1 MMNNLKIGIVCY
13 PTQGGSGIV
22 ATELAQ
28 SLAKLGHEIHII
40 SYSKPFRLRYKKD
53 KNIFFHEVTTYN
65 YPLFE
70 FTPYE
75 INLTSKIVDVSVN
88 YNLDLVHVH
97 YAIPHASA
105 ALSAKQ
111 ILRSFSKKLPIV
123 TTLHGTDITL
133 IGKDKSFKPVI
144 EFAINNSDI
153 VTSVSKSLK
162 EDTLQNFKIK
172 KEIKV
177 IPNFIDSDLYC
188 PTTEDY
194 KTKTIITHI
203 SNFRKVKKVEHVL
216 RVFYKVQKKI
226 NCSLN
231 LIGDGPELKK
241 IKELS
246 EKLNIEKKI
255 RFKKYSREI
264 HKELKNSTLFILT
277 SEKESF
283 GLSALEAIS
292 SGVPV
297 ISTDVGGL
305 TEIVIDGETGF
316 VSKLGDIEKMSK
328 DCIKL
333 LLDNDLYLRIRNN
346 CVKHSKKYA
355 ISEVVPQYTKIYKEL
370 LK

>member
-1 MMNNLKIGIVCY
+1 MNNLKIGIVCY

-28 SLAKLGHEIHII
+28 SLANLGHEIHII
-40 SYSKPFRLRYKKD
+40 SYCRPFRLKYKKN

-70 FTPYE
+70 YTPYE

-111 ILRSFSKKLPIV
+111 ILRSLSKELPIV

-162 EDTLQNFKIK
+162 EDTLKNFKIK
-172 KEIKV
+172 KEIKI
-177 IPNFIDSDLYC
+177 IPNFIDSALYF
-188 PTTEDY
+188 PTGEND
-194 KTKTIITHI
+194 KAEKIITHV
-203 SNFRKVKKVEHVL
+203 SNFRKVKKVDHVL

-246 EKLNIEKKI
+246 KKLNIEK
-255 RFKKYSREI
+255 RVHFKKYSRKI
-264 HKELKNSTLFILT
+264 HKELKNSTLFLLT

-297 ISTDVGGL
+297 ISTNVGGL
-305 TEIVIDGETGF
+305 TEIVVDGVTGF
-316 VSKLGDIEKMSK
+316 VSKLGDIKKMSD

-333 LLDNDLYLRIRNN
+333 LLDNDLYLRIRKN
-346 CVKHSKKYA
+346 CVKHSKKYS
-355 ISEVVPQYTKIYKEL
+355 ISKVVPQYIKIYNEL